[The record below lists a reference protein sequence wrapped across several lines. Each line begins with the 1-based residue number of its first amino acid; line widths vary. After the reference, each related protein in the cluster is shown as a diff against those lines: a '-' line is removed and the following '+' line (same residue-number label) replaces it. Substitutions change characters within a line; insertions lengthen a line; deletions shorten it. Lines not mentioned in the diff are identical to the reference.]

1 MENLSLTSSL
11 SYDVTLI
18 SNLFIDEYMAASNG
32 EYVKIYL
39 YLLRCVTNNVS
50 CSIHSMAEKLNDT
63 EGDIIRGLNY
73 WKQQG
78 LLSLSFDSDNIP
90 TRIQLLP
97 IKSRD
102 SAREDYSLSKSPA
115 DLTLNPSVS
124 SPIPI
129 QAPVTSPGRHE
140 YSLDQ
145 MREFQK
151 REDVQMVIEGAQG
164 YLKRQLS
171 PTDINS
177 LLYIYNDLNFN
188 AEMIDYLLEYCAS
201 KGTKSFHY
209 IEKTAQAWVEQ
220 GIKTPKQAREST
232 NTYHKYC
239 FSVLKAFGI
248 RNRHPSP
255 TEEEMI
261 TAWVNTLGFDLP
273 IIIEA
278 CNRTIQKTHN
288 PSFEYANKILTDWKK
303 KEVHTLADIEKLDKN
318 FQEKKQQEKTKKTTN
333 SPTINS
339 KFHNFTQR
347 SFSNDELEEEWLD

>member
-1 MENLSLTSSL
+1 MKNLNLTNSS

-18 SNLFIDEYMAASNG
+18 SNLFIDEYMTVSNG

-39 YLLRCVTNNVS
+39 YLLRCVSNNVS

-73 WKQQG
+73 WQQQG
-78 LLSLSFDSDNIP
+78 LLSLSVDSANFP
-90 TRIQLLP
+90 THIQLLP
-97 IKSRD
+97 IHSKA
-102 SAREDYSLSKSPA
+102 SANNTISSEEPKMASMPQTAATSPSKA
-115 DLTLNPSVS
+115 
-124 SPIPI
+124 
-129 QAPVTSPGRHE
+129 ATSPGRHE

-145 MREFQK
+145 MREFQQ

-177 LLYIYNDLNFN
+177 LLYIYDELKFN
-188 AEMIDYLLEYCAS
+188 VELIDYLLEYCAS
-201 KGTKSFHY
+201 KGSQSFHY

-220 GIKTPKQAREST
+220 GIKTPKQARERT

-255 TEEEMI
+255 TEEDMI
-261 TAWVNTLGFDLP
+261 TTWVNTLGFDLS

-288 PSFEYANKILTDWKK
+288 PSFEYANKILHDWKAK
-303 KEVHTLADIEKLDKN
+303 SVHTLADIEKLDKS
-318 FQEKKQQEKTKKTTN
+318 FHEKKQLEQNRKITS
-333 SPTINS
+333 SPTSGS

-347 SFSNDELEEEWLD
+347 TLSNDELEEEWLD